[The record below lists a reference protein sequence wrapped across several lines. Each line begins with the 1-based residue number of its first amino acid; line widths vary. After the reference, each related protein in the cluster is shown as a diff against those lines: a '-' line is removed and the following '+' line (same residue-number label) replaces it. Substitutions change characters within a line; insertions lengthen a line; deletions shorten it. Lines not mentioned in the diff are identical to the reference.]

1 MAFNKLGIATAA
13 VAAAA
18 LIGGGASVAVAAGN
32 TAAPTTAP
40 AASAPAVAGQQG
52 GEGMV
57 SQDTPITGDQATKIT
72 AAVTAQNAGVTIT
85 EVRQDPDGTYD
96 ALGTKADGSV
106 VFYDVSADLATI
118 RASRRPARR
127 VATEN
132 PRCPGG
138 RPGCHNKQ
146 AWRAPPG

>member
-1 MAFNKLGIATAA
+1 MAFNKLGIAAAA

-32 TAAPTTAP
+32 TADPTTAP

-52 GEGMV
+52 GTGMV
-57 SQDTPITGDQATKIT
+57 PQDTPITGDQATKIT

-96 ALGTKADGSV
+96 ALGTKADGSM
-106 VFYDVSADLATI
+106 VFYDVSADLAT
-118 RASRRPARR
+118 
-127 VATEN
+127 VTEN
-132 PRCPGG
+132 VAPAGAPGG
-138 RPGCHNKQ
+138 RAGAQGASSGQ
-146 AWRAPPG
+146 AQPNTAGG

>member
-1 MAFNKLGIATAA
+1 MAFNKLGIAAAA

-52 GEGMV
+52 GTGVV

-96 ALGTKADGSV
+96 ALGTKADGSM
-106 VFYDVSADLATI
+106 VFYDVSADLATVTEKV
-118 RASRRPARR
+118 APAG
-127 VATEN
+127 A
-132 PRCPGG
+132 PGG
-138 RPGCHNKQ
+138 HGQAPGAQ
-146 AWRAPPG
+146 AGAQGASSGQA